1 MNNQIRFKGPAYY
14 EETDADIF
22 YGRDDE
28 TQDLFRLVMH
38 SDFSVCYAESG
49 EGKSSLINA
58 GLLPVM
64 RKNGLLPIRIS
75 FNDYEMNGESG
86 DNAACNFD
94 KIVLD
99 KIDNEIAEQNKK
111 DKNNHI
117 EFFKIM
123 LSANQE
129 DLDKKAWWRLRFM
142 EIRRNHYECLT
153 PVIIIDQFEEFFT
166 RTRSINWVDDFFGWL
181 AELYNNVSHTPGMEG
196 VSAPKR
202 FKVLLSLR
210 SDYVSELD
218 YWGMTKHFIPSL
230 KNNRYCLKAL
240 TKKAAREIAQ
250 QLSGLS
256 DESYEKII
264 KSAKSSQIGDWD
276 SIKDG
281 LPCVSALALS
291 LILTGLSEDDSL
303 SKEKILK
310 SGNNVVTEHSDGEQT
325 IRKILEMFCEN
336 VWKEC
341 NISAGHRYIIERA
354 LINEQGHRQPV
365 RVEDESLHKI
375 RFSELYLKKLTQTR
389 LLREDNGYIELA
401 HDSLCDIISKDINEY
416 ELQQKLER
424 GRNVSLVSCVII
436 LMLACA
442 FSLLLIAPQRTSIN
456 KWANSMLRY
465 ASFND
470 NRVWTQKDVEDAGGI
485 IGSTTLWC
493 DSDNISVNNDCHI
506 EKLIVNSS
514 HPKFLSLSNCPN
526 LREITFTNHV
536 QDVYTQCY
544 CGGLNDYLTIN
555 IGDSVSYFTGQL
567 FDNQKKIHFNLSP
580 NNKYFQVGEA
590 RKSVGLLMSKESRFE
605 VLWNKKTKEI
615 IYVEGKNNAY
625 DSMIRLPEE
634 LKGKLRSYRP
644 QYAQMEDTSNLML
657 SEERAYIGAN
667 IDFFEASATD
677 SVIGF
682 YTFMNCKRLREVD
695 LRNIYSIKSEAFA
708 YCDSLASVNLSKVE
722 SLDAAFLDCK
732 NLSQVVFPN
741 YYMEIGACSFDGCCN
756 LLEISLPKVIKLD
769 PEATFRRCTNLHSVF
784 LPDSIIANDFYAPCY
799 PNLPKMFGLC
809 YNLKEISF
817 SENSHFNWRE
827 DSVLYYDDYPAI
839 INCCT
844 NPNWASKDSTF
855 YFEKGILY
863 MREKDES
870 TNSFNN
876 KNRIFVG
883 VFNDQRITNGIYPP
897 VAFSRRSHF
906 YFEPM
911 IGAEG
916 SYPFLLSSSDT
927 IIKDSK
933 FPLHSG
939 TFTIINRS
947 TDIKEIHLPYAE
959 PKMVGLDFSQSTLQK
974 EQIILYV
981 PYLSKTAYLGDP
993 RFRDFNDIIE
1003 ESFYTSMFRIIKDDA
1018 RLFFSIL
1025 SETELAFLPGISRW
1039 YPIIASL
1046 IFLTLLICLCCMIFS
1061 KRKEWEPIFV
1071 LIFFSALS
1079 WYVFYWISFHSIA
1092 NHLIIESYLECVV
1105 VSSICSLVITFI
1117 LALITIRPVFLLSHD
1132 K

>member
-1 MNNQIRFKGPAYY
+1 MNNKTKFKGPAYY
-14 EETDADIF
+14 EEVDANIF
-22 YGRDDE
+22 YGRDEE

-75 FNDYEMNGESG
+75 FNDFDMNCESG
-86 DNAACNFD
+86 DSAACDFD

-99 KIDNEIAEQNKK
+99 QIDNEIAEQNEK

-123 LSANQE
+123 PCVNQE

-142 EIRRNHYECLT
+142 EIRRNHYECLI

-166 RTRSINWVDDFFGWL
+166 RARSINWIDDFFGWL
-181 AELYNNVSHTPGMEG
+181 EDLYNNVSHTPGMEG
-196 VSAPKR
+196 VSAAKR

-210 SDYVSELD
+210 SDYVCELD

-240 TKKAAREIAQ
+240 TKKAAREIAR

-256 DESYEKII
+256 EESYENII

-291 LILTGLSEDDSL
+291 LILTGLSEDDS
-303 SKEKILK
+303 S
-310 SGNNVVTEHSDGEQT
+310 SNVVTEYSDGEQT
-325 IRKILEMFCEN
+325 IRKILEMFCEK

-341 NISAGHRYIIERA
+341 NVSAGHQYIIERA
-354 LINEQGHRQPV
+354 LINEQGHRQLV

-389 LLREDNGYIELA
+389 LLRENNGYIELA
-401 HDSLCDIISKDINEY
+401 HDSLCEIISNDVNEY
-416 ELQQKLER
+416 EMQQKLER
-424 GRNVSLVSCVII
+424 GRKAYQIS
-436 LMLACA
+436 
-442 FSLLLIAPQRTSIN
+442 SLLFLLLLVLVCVLSLSFIAPQRTSIN
-456 KWANSMLRY
+456 KWANPILRY
-465 ASFND
+465 AIFND
-470 NRVWTQKDVEDAGGI
+470 NRIWSQKDVEDAGGI

-536 QDVYTQCY
+536 QDVHTQCY

-567 FDNQKKIHFNLSP
+567 FYDQKKIHFNLSP

-590 RKSVGLLMSKESRFE
+590 RESVGLGFKEDLLE
-605 VLWNKKTKEI
+605 VLWEKTTKVI
-615 IYVEGKNNAY
+615 LYIEGLSRFNPR
-625 DSMIRLPEE
+625 IRLPEE
-634 LKGKLRSYRP
+634 LNDKISHYTP
-644 QYAQMEDTSNLML
+644 QYLQFVDTSNIML
-657 SEERAYIGAN
+657 SELSAYAGAS
-667 IDFFEASATD
+667 IDAFEVSDND
-677 SVIGF
+677 SVIGE
-682 YTFMNCKRLREVD
+682 YAFMNCKKLCKVN
-695 LRNIYSIKSEAFA
+695 LKNVYSIRREAFA
-708 YCDSLASVNLSKVE
+708 YCDNLESVNLSKVKNVN
-722 SLDAAFLDCK
+722 LAFLDCK
-732 NLSQVVFPN
+732 NLFQVVFPN
-741 YYMEIGACSFDGCCN
+741 DYMEIGVCTFDGCCN

-799 PNLPKMFGLC
+799 ANLPKMFGLC

-863 MREKDES
+863 MRENDES
-870 TNSFNN
+870 ANNSNK

-883 VFNDQRITNGIYPP
+883 VFNDQRISNGIYPP

-916 SYPFLLSSSDT
+916 SYPFLLSSNDT

-981 PYLSKTAYLGDP
+981 PYLSRTAYLGDP
-993 RFRDFNDIIE
+993 RFRDFNNIIE

-1105 VSSICSLVITFI
+1105 ASSICSLVITFI